1 MRRPRKDADTSAR
14 KVSRRALFLGGAQ
27 LAVVAGLGVRMRYM
41 QIVESGKY
49 RMLADENRINI
60 RLIPPARGLIF
71 DRNGILLAGN
81 EQNYSVTIVRE
92 DAGDN
97 VREVLNRL
105 KDLIPVTDDDIEK
118 TIKEMKR
125 RSPFVPITVADRL
138 SWEDLSRVAVNG
150 PALPGISP
158 SVGLSRHYP
167 LDKDLAHVVG
177 YVGPVSERDLK
188 RYADPDPVLQIPDFQ
203 IGKTGVELKLE
214 DQLRGKAGTK
224 QLEVNSVGRVMR
236 ELSRDPPTAGDNVQ
250 LTVNAEL
257 QDYMHARLGDQAAAA
272 VVMDLENGDLLAIG
286 STPSFDPNLF
296 VRGISYKDYDRLLH
310 NDHRPLVDKSVAG
323 TYPPGSTFK
332 IITAMA
338 ALEAGKLDPEEILYC
353 PGYVQLGNRRF
364 HCWKHSGHGKVDLR
378 KSLAQSCD
386 VYYYKVSQR
395 IGIDAISA
403 MANRMGLGERH
414 NIPMSAIAQGLT
426 PTKAW
431 KRRVHKQDWL
441 VGDTLN
447 SAIGQGYVLA
457 SPLQLAVLAGRIAT
471 GRAIQPRLVR
481 SINGVEQPVHPAP
494 PMDFKSFAVDGVRG
508 GLFAVVNGQHGT
520 AYSARIETEGMTM
533 AGKTGTSQVFSITAA
548 ERARGL
554 IRNSDLPWNRRD
566 HGLFVA
572 FAPFDK
578 PRYALSVVI
587 EHGGSSHPAAE
598 MARDIMLQT
607 LYGGL
612 PPLSAYPA
620 YQRGEI
626 KAAQDALQLRD
637 LAPPP
642 SPARTRA

>member
-1 MRRPRKDADTSAR
+1 MKRSPRDTDSSAR
-14 KVSRRALFLGGAQ
+14 KVSRRALLLSGGQ
-27 LAVVAGLGVRMRYM
+27 LAVVAGLGLRMHYM

-49 RMLADENRINI
+49 RMLADENRISI
-60 RLIPPARGLIF
+60 RLIPPARGLIY

-97 VREVLNRL
+97 VRDVLNRL
-105 KDLIPVTDDDIEK
+105 KDLIPITDDDIES

-138 SWEDLSRVAVNG
+138 SWEDMSRVAVNG
-150 PALPGISP
+150 PALPGVSP

-177 YVGPVSERDLK
+177 YVGPVTERDLQ

-203 IGKTGVELKLE
+203 IGKSGVEVKLE
-214 DQLRGKAGTK
+214 DKLRGKAGTK
-224 QLEVNSVGRVMR
+224 QLEVNAVGRVMR
-236 ELSRDPPTAGDNVQ
+236 ELSREAATPGDNVQ
-250 LTVNAEL
+250 LTIDAAL
-257 QDYMHARLGDQAAAA
+257 QDYLHARLGGEAAAS
-272 VVMDLENGDLLAIG
+272 VVMDLQSGDLLAIG
-286 STPSFDPNLF
+286 SSPSFDPNLF
-296 VRGISYKDYDRLLH
+296 VRGISYKDYNTLLH

-332 IITAMA
+332 IITGLA
-338 ALEAGKLDPEEILYC
+338 ALEAGKLDPKETIYC

-386 VYYYKVSQR
+386 VYYYEVSQR
-395 IGIDAISA
+395 VGIDAIAA
-403 MANRMGLGERH
+403 MAHKMGLGERH
-414 NIPMSAIAQGLT
+414 DIPMSAIAEGLI

-431 KRRVHKQDWL
+431 KRRVHKREWL

-447 SAIGQGYVLA
+447 SAIGQGFVLA
-457 SPLQLAVLAGRIAT
+457 SPLQLAVMAGRIAT
-471 GRAIQPRLVR
+471 GRQIQPRLIR
-481 SINGVEQPVHPAP
+481 SINGVEQPAAPAP
-494 PMDFKSFAVDGVRG
+494 PLNFKSFAADGVRG
-508 GLFAVVNGQHGT
+508 GLYEVVNGDHGT
-520 AYSARIETEGMTM
+520 AHFARIETDGMTM

-548 ERARGL
+548 QRARGV
-554 IRNSDLPWNRRD
+554 ISNDDLPWNRRD

-578 PRYALSVVI
+578 PRYSLSVVI
-587 EHGGSSHPAAE
+587 EHGGSSHPAAAI
-598 MARDIMLQT
+598 ARDLMLQT

-612 PPLSAYPA
+612 PPLTAYPA
-620 YQRGEI
+620 YQRNEI
-626 KAAQDALQLRD
+626 KAAQDALQLRN

-642 SPARTRA
+642 PAPTRA